1 MVFGPSPFVSV
12 TVERVASGGEGDEI
26 HFHAAG
32 QGVWVARAAAR
43 LGARSTLVTAAGG
56 EHGTILRALL
66 QGEPFGTIA
75 VDVTGEGAA
84 YVDDRR
90 GGDRRRIAERPAD
103 VLSRH
108 ELDDLYGAALSV
120 GLSADSVVLCG
131 TGESPRLPSDLYRR
145 MAHDLRHHGVQVVAD
160 LAGGF
165 ALAAARG
172 GLDVLKVSVSEAA
185 ELGIGAV
192 DTPADLARL
201 AQRLR
206 ALGADRVVVSR
217 GDAPALAVDE
227 RDVRE
232 LEAPQFE
239 EADPPGAGDSM
250 TAALA
255 VGLASGE
262 PWSAVVARAAAAGA
276 ANVTRHGLGTSSA
289 SEVDVLEP
297 RVRVAPLE
305 V

>member
-12 TVERVASGGEGDEI
+12 TVERVVSGGEGDEI

-75 VDVTGEGAA
+75 VDVAGEGAA
-84 YVDDRR
+84 YIDDRR
-90 GGDRRRIAERPAD
+90 AGDRRRVAERPAD

-120 GLSADSVVLCG
+120 GLGVDSVVLCG

-145 MAHDLRHHGVQVVAD
+145 IAHDLREHGVRVVAD

-185 ELGIGAV
+185 ELGIGPV

-206 ALGADRVVVSR
+206 ALGAERVVVSR

-227 RDVRE
+227 RDVLE

-239 EADPPGAGDSM
+239 EADHRGAGDSM

-255 VGLASGE
+255 VGLAAGN
-262 PWSAVVARAAAAGA
+262 PWTAVVGRAVAAGA

-289 SEVDVLEP
+289 AEVDVLEP
-297 RVRVAPLE
+297 RVRVARLE